1 MGDFEHLPAHII
13 DSTKAT
19 IFAVA
24 SPSFIHYPP
33 LCEGGEDA
41 RWKTLDVTSWKDV
54 ALNASEDVLLDSIRS
69 HDVEELEW
77 KEVCAE
83 QTVQCFVLYEAGC

>member
-1 MGDFEHLPAHII
+1 M
-13 DSTKAT
+13 
-19 IFAVA
+19 
-24 SPSFIHYPP
+24 
-33 LCEGGEDA
+33 
-41 RWKTLDVTSWKDV
+41 LDVTSWKDV

-69 HDVEELEW
+69 HDVQELER